1 MAKRG
6 EDAVGGQLVEAK
18 RPRTELVASGAG
30 ASGGGALAV
39 SGPARTSDLLSP
51 IMLLTGHTG
60 QVLTT
65 KFSPDGKH
73 LLSGSHD
80 KLVLLWEVF
89 GECKNTL
96 TLKGHQNAVLELHW
110 SSDGEHA
117 FTASADK
124 TVALW
129 DTATGGRV
137 RQFKGHQGF
146 VNTVCPARDG
156 FVLAS
161 GSDDGSARL
170 WDARVRTCARV
181 LGHPFPVTAVSMAH
195 DGDTVYTGCLDGL
208 IRVYDVRRPG
218 EPSMVLEGHQDIV
231 TGLRVS
237 PDADFLLSNAM
248 DNTLRCWDVKPYA
261 SGDRCTKIF
270 LGAQARAAA
279 AAARAARPRRPP
291 APPARPRLRRRPR
304 RRRARPPPLAALV
317 REVAAQVQ
325 LERERQAGGVR
336 LGRQLRLRLGRDD
349 GADRVQAA
357 RPPRLGQR
365 GRLPPDPADH
375 RVVRQRQANL
385 PRRDQACQVA
395 ATARNY
401 SFNISRA
408 NRRQR
413 SRTRRSHLTSRQTP

>member
-181 LGHPFPVTAVSMAH
+181 LGHPFPVTAVSMSH

-270 LGAQARAAA
+270 LGAQARAD
-279 AAARAARPRRPP
+279 AAARAARAARRPP
-291 APPARPRLRRRPR
+291 AHASAAARADAAPARRLSQHSYEKSLLKCNWS
-304 RRRARPPPLAALV
+304 AS
-317 REVAAQVQ
+317 
-325 LERERQAGGVR
+325 GK
-336 LGRQLRLRLGRDD
+336 
-349 GADRVQAA
+349 
-357 RPPRLGQR
+357 
-365 GRLPPDPADH
+365 
-375 RVVRQRQANL
+375 
-385 PRRDQACQVA
+385 QVA
-395 ATARNY
+395 CGSADNFVYVWDATTGRIAYKLPGHHGSVNEVDFHPTQPIIA
-401 SFNISRA
+401 SCGNDKQIFLGEIKLA
-408 NRRQR
+408 K
-413 SRTRRSHLTSRQTP
+413 